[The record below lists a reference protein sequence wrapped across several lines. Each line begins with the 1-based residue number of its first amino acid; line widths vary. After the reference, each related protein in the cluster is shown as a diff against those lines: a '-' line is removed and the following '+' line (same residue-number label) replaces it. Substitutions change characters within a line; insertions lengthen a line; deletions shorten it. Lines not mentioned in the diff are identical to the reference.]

1 MVVNRDELTANL
13 IKFYDFRGKS
23 LLYTG
28 CGLGQLLPPESRVSS
43 VAAIDRDAKALKAF
57 RDVAKTKWAGIP
69 IRFFPRKFETVNVKG
84 DVAYF
89 EFCMHMMDDP
99 KFTLEHARSLAKDI
113 VILDHL
119 PGSKWVYFW
128 AGEEDVL
135 RSTKTI
141 ESFGVK
147 RTMKFMTEQR
157 FEDGKAL
164 ARRLDRVGKEAKR
177 RILELKDAKDIRMRM
192 DYGLYLL

>member
-1 MVVNRDELTANL
+1 MVVDRNELTANL
-13 IKFYDFRGKS
+13 TKFYDFRGKS
-23 LLYTG
+23 VLYVG
-28 CGLGQLLPPESRVSS
+28 CGLGQLLPPESWAVS
-43 VAAIDRDAKALKAF
+43 VVGIDRDAKALTAF
-57 RDVAKTKWAGIP
+57 RSVTKTKWTCIP
-69 IRFFPRKFETVNVKG
+69 IKFIPRKFETVKIHG

-113 VILDHL
+113 VIMDHL
-119 PGSKWVYFW
+119 PGSKWVYYW

-135 RSTKTI
+135 RSTTTI

-147 RTMKFMTEQR
+147 RTKKLVTEQR

-177 RILELKDAKDIRMRM
+177 RILELKGAKDIRMRM